1 LADSWWKRGGIYHIC
16 PGLYVDAGGDGRGD
30 IGDIGRLD
38 DPAGL
43 GLNAVFIAPFSSCIA
58 DSRAERRRPAL
69 RQADYGRPSPQR
81 GASAWTQAHFNVG
94 ADRLSARGAW
104 DGPHDQ

>member
-16 PGLYVDAGGDGRGD
+16 PGSYVDTGGDGRGD
-30 IGDIGRLD
+30 RGDIARLD

-43 GLNAVFIAPFSSCIA
+43 GLNAVFIAPFSS
-58 DSRAERRRPAL
+58 SMAERRRPAL
-69 RQADYGRPSPQR
+69 RQAAHCRPSPQR
-81 GASAWTQAHFNVG
+81 GASARMQAHFNVG
-94 ADRLSARGAW
+94 ADRFLFARHAG